1 MLNIKLTVLLS
12 TELFISKCYC
22 LAPRGKSKPKKKK
35 VLMTLQVSEHFF
47 LKYKPHNCI
56 IQQ

>member
-22 LAPRGKSKPKKKK
+22 LAPRGKSKPKKT

-47 LKYKPHNCI
+47 LKYKPYNCI

>member
-22 LAPRGKSKPKKKK
+22 LAQRGNSKPKKNSFDD
-35 VLMTLQVSEHFF
+35 VASIRTFLSE
-47 LKYKPHNCI
+47 I
-56 IQQ
+56 